1 MDDTASDPGASGPR
15 PGVDRTD
22 GPDDAPTADAA
33 RRPDAAGAPR
43 ASRSGRP
50 TRPTLAAVARA
61 AGVAPSTASLAFSGT
76 GPVSEDTR
84 QRILAVAAELG
95 YDGPDPR
102 ARSLR
107 RGRSGVI
114 GVVLDDR
121 LSDAFRDPVNVL
133 TLDGIAEVAGAAGVS
148 LLLVRSPLDDERG
161 MAPLVD
167 APMDAVILIGCN
179 VRIDPAVA
187 VLRRRSIPVVAIEA
201 DAIEGAVPV
210 HLDNRDASRRAAA
223 FLHDLGHRQVTV
235 VTLPLDSARER
246 GPVSAERERASSA
259 FTTTERLRGVRDV
272 YPDAPAIA
280 SAGSSVE
287 EGRIAGAALFTPGVE
302 PPTAVVAQSDLLAV
316 GVISAALDAG
326 LRVPEDVSVVG
337 FDGIHVDDSLLYRS
351 PIRQLT
357 TLVQPFVPKGEAAAR
372 AALAMLEGESPE
384 PASFRSEL
392 RIGDTTGPPSV
403 RPRD

>member
-1 MDDTASDPGASGPR
+1 MDDTASDLGASGTRPDADRAAR
-15 PGVDRTD
+15 PG
-22 GPDDAPTADAA
+22 DAAGAGGAA
-33 RRPDAAGAPR
+33 RRPDAAEVTR
-43 ASRSGRP
+43 ASRSGRAA
-50 TRPTLAAVARA
+50 RPTLAAVARA
-61 AGVAPSTASLAFSGT
+61 AGVAPSTASLAFSGS

-201 DAIEGAVPV
+201 DTIEGAVPV
-210 HLDNRDASRRAAA
+210 HLDNREASRRAAA
-223 FLHDLGHRQVTV
+223 YLRDLGHEQVTV

-246 GPVSAERERASSA
+246 GPVDPDRERLSSA
-259 FTTTERLRGVRDV
+259 FTTTERLRGVRGV

-280 SAGSSVE
+280 TAGSSVE
-287 EGRIAGAALFTPGVE
+287 EGRIAGAALFAPGVE

-316 GVISAALDAG
+316 GVISAALEAG

-337 FDGIHVDDSLLYRS
+337 FDGIQVDDSLLHRS

-392 RIGDTTGPPSV
+392 RIGDTTAA
-403 RPRD
+403 PRG

>member
-1 MDDTASDPGASGPR
+1 MDDTASDLGASGSGPDA
-15 PGVDRTD
+15 DRAD
-22 GPDDAPTADAA
+22 GPDGTPGAADAR
-33 RRPDAAGAPR
+33 RRPDAAEVSR
-43 ASRSGRP
+43 ASRSARAA
-50 TRPTLAAVARA
+50 RPTLAAVARA
-61 AGVAPSTASLAFSGT
+61 AGVAPSTASLAFSGS

-84 QRILAVAAELG
+84 QRILAVAADLG

-201 DAIEGAVPV
+201 DTIEGAVPV
-210 HLDNRDASRRAAA
+210 HLDNRDASARAAVY
-223 FLHDLGHRQVTV
+223 LHDLGHRQVTV

-246 GPVSAERERASSA
+246 GPVDAERARASSA

-272 YPDAPAIA
+272 YPDAPAVA

-287 EGRIAGAALFTPGVE
+287 EGRIAGATLFAPGAE

-316 GVISAALDAG
+316 GVVSAALEAG

-372 AALAMLEGESPE
+372 AALAMLDGESPE

-392 RIGDTTGPPSV
+392 RIGDTTGPP
-403 RPRD
+403 RT

>member
-1 MDDTASDPGASGPR
+1 MDDTASDPGASGS
-15 PGVDRTD
+15 GATGGDV
-22 GPDDAPTADAA
+22 G
-33 RRPDAAGAPR
+33 AGAVSAGPAADRARAAR
-43 ASRSGRP
+43 ASRP
-50 TRPTLAAVARA
+50 TGAPRPTLAAVARA
-61 AGVAPSTASLAFSGT
+61 AGVAPSTASLAFSGS

-201 DAIEGAVPV
+201 DTIEGAVPV
-210 HLDNRDASRRAAA
+210 HLDNRDASRRAAEY
-223 FLHDLGHRQVTV
+223 LRELGHRQVTV
-235 VTLPLDSARER
+235 VTLPLDASRER
-246 GPVSAERERASSA
+246 GPVDATRERASSA
-259 FTTTERLRGVRDV
+259 FTSMERLRGVRGV
-272 YPDAPAIA
+272 YPDAPAIVT
-280 SAGSSVE
+280 AGSSVE
-287 EGRIAGAALFTPGVE
+287 EGRIAGAALFAPGTE
-302 PPTAVVAQSDLLAV
+302 SPTAVVAQSDLLAV
-316 GVISAALDAG
+316 GVISAALEAG

-337 FDGIHVDDSLLYRS
+337 FDGIHVDDSLLHRS

-384 PASFRSEL
+384 PPSFRSEL
-392 RIGDTTGPPSV
+392 RIGDTTAPP
-403 RPRD
+403 RG

>member
-1 MDDTASDPGASGPR
+1 MDDTASEPGESDDRAPVSRASR
-15 PGVDRTD
+15 PGGA
-22 GPDDAPTADAA
+22 GP
-33 RRPDAAGAPR
+33 AAGAARAGR
-43 ASRSGRP
+43 AS
-50 TRPTLAAVARA
+50 RPTLAAVARA
-61 AGVAPSTASLAFSGT
+61 AGVAPSTASLAFSGS

-121 LSDAFRDPVNVL
+121 LSDAFRDPANIL

-187 VLRRRSIPVVAIEA
+187 VLRRRAIPVVAIEA

-210 HLDNRDASRRAAA
+210 HLDNREGSRRAAEY
-223 FLHDLGHRQVTV
+223 LRELGHRAVTV

-246 GPVSAERERASSA
+246 GPVDEARERSSSA
-259 FTTTERLRGVRDV
+259 FTTMERLRGVRDV
-272 YPDAPAIA
+272 YPEAPAIA
-280 SAGSSVE
+280 AGGSSVE
-287 EGRIAGAALFTPGVE
+287 EGRIAGAALFTTGGRDTDGGRRAERPARRRGDLGGARGRTPRARGRQRRGVRRHPGGRQ
-302 PPTAVVAQSDLLAV
+302 P
-316 GVISAALDAG
+316 AAP
-326 LRVPEDVSVVG
+326 VPD
-337 FDGIHVDDSLLYRS
+337 
-351 PIRQLT
+351 P
-357 TLVQPFVPKGEAAAR
+357 AADHAR
-372 AALAMLEGESPE
+372 AA
-384 PASFRSEL
+384 
-392 RIGDTTGPPSV
+392 V
-403 RPRD
+403 RAQG